1 MYKQYDTEGR
11 PTYYLYTDL
20 ICDEKGEQP
29 TDKNEVAR
37 TVIDKRGKISKE
49 IYNINFA
56 GKPLK
61 TIDAKGRET
70 TYKYEIK
77 HSTGIIDIT
86 NYTYNDLKKSPA
98 YYDIRIK
105 TCRR

>member
-1 MYKQYDTEGR
+1 
-11 PTYYLYTDL
+11 L

-61 TIDAKGRET
+61 TIDAKVE
-70 TYKYEIK
+70 
-77 HSTGIIDIT
+77 
-86 NYTYNDLKKSPA
+86 
-98 YYDIRIK
+98 
-105 TCRR
+105 RRPINMKLNIVPV